1 MKSIDEIM
9 FLISWERSEVE
20 QAEGINSAEDMQCI
34 KTFFLPMGK
43 NGGKKVWEN
52 CAVIIS
58 RRHDEELIPY
68 IMDMLCWIEDL
79 NWPGAEIILQRLIQ
93 MSGVQEL
100 TLAIDD
106 IVPILVQQ
114 KKRSWLLSIYELV
127 SKGEMT
133 GGIKI
138 DTLLALCEN
147 NTIVKNELSGYF
159 EKVQNN
165 K

>member
-9 FLISWERSEVE
+9 YLISWERSENE
-20 QAEGINSAEDMQCI
+20 QTEGINAAEDIQCI

-58 RRHDEELIPY
+58 RRHDDELIPY
-68 IMDMLCWIEDL
+68 IMDMLFWIADL

-100 TLAIDD
+100 KLAIDD

-127 SKGEMT
+127 FEGAMT
-133 GGIKI
+133 CAIKK

-159 EKVQNN
+159 GSVQNS